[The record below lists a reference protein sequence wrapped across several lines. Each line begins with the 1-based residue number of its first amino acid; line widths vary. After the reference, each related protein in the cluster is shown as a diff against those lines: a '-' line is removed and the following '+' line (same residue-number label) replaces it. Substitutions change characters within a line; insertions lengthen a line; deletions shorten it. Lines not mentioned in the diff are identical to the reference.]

1 MDWIEITVS
10 TNSEGADIVSEA
22 LMRQGA
28 VGTQIVDRAD
38 VPDPSKPVGYWEL
51 IDPNMIEQM
60 PEDVQ
65 VKAWFESLEAL
76 RADRDGFRNVGCQY
90 AERARAGLGRMLEA
104 VL

>member
-38 VPDPSKPVGYWEL
+38 VPDPSKPV
-51 IDPNMIEQM
+51 
-60 PEDVQ
+60 
-65 VKAWFESLEAL
+65 
-76 RADRDGFRNVGCQY
+76 
-90 AERARAGLGRMLEA
+90 
-104 VL
+104 

>member
-38 VPDPSKPVGYWEL
+38 DNITVPVSEISKSNL
-51 IDPNMIEQM
+51 S
-60 PEDVQ
+60 
-65 VKAWFESLEAL
+65 FEF
-76 RADRDGFRNVGCQY
+76 GV
-90 AERARAGLGRMLEA
+90 
-104 VL
+104 